1 MALPS
6 WHEEAIAK
14 HHARG
19 GFHCGEPELDTFL
32 ARYARQAHERG
43 ASKTF
48 LAISDEASGAI
59 LGFYSVSPASLA
71 FETVPESVKKG
82 LARHDVPV
90 FRLAR
95 LAVDRSVQGRGLGG
109 QLLLAAGRRCLRA
122 ASQTGGVALLIDAMS
137 ERAAHWYAAYGAL
150 ARPDCPRS
158 LLLPF
163 ATLHAALSAAGRL

>member
-6 WHEEAIAK
+6 WREEAIAK
-14 HHARG
+14 RHARA
-19 GFHCGEPELDTFL
+19 GFQCGEPELDTFL

-48 LAISDEASGAI
+48 LAISDEASGAV

-71 FETVPESVKKG
+71 FEAVPDSVKRG

-95 LAVDRSVQGRGLGG
+95 LAVDRSVQGQGLGW
-109 QLLLAAGRRCLRA
+109 L
-122 ASQTGGVALLIDAMS
+122 
-137 ERAAHWYAAYGAL
+137 
-150 ARPDCPRS
+150 CP
-158 LLLPF
+158 PVK
-163 ATLHAALSAAGRL
+163 LSCPSN